1 MDVDKLSLTDTQLMM
16 AQKHTNKRCH
26 EEIQG
31 FHHVHVAGSA
41 LCGREQKLSVY
52 WILHKP
58 GLNTVLFI
66 LKALIIYIE

>member
-1 MDVDKLSLTDTQLMM
+1 MDVDKLSLTDTQLTM

-41 LCGREQKLSVY
+41 LCGRE
-52 WILHKP
+52 
-58 GLNTVLFI
+58 
-66 LKALIIYIE
+66 